1 MAVFIRSRRTSDPLL
16 LLNRCQTVVDRHRFP
31 LRIVFVG
38 RLPSS
43 CHARTQNGGKSFPP
57 IDEDSPTSSLS
68 ILRRLG
74 RPVGG
79 TPGTVCLTLI
89 IRVSRA
95 WACTWSWLAGWLAFN
110 GEYAHKRET
119 VQQVRCTVCVCT
131 GYPGEDDDACAPT
144 CVSCIFWCHNYL
156 TG

>member
-1 MAVFIRSRRTSDPLL
+1 MAVFIRSRRTSDQPL
-16 LLNRCQTVVDRHRFP
+16 LLNRCRPPPVSQFA
-31 LRIVFVG
+31 LY
-38 RLPSS
+38 SS
-43 CHARTQNGGKSFPP
+43 SVYLLAATREPRMAVNLFPP

-95 WACTWSWLAGWLAFN
+95 WACTWS
-110 GEYAHKRET
+110 
-119 VQQVRCTVCVCT
+119 
-131 GYPGEDDDACAPT
+131 
-144 CVSCIFWCHNYL
+144 
-156 TG
+156 